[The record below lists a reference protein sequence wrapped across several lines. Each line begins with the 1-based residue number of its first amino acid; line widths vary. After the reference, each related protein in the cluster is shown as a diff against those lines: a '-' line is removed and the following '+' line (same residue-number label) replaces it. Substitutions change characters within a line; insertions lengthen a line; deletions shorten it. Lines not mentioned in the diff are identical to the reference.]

1 MENSILG
8 PYSSIQPHRSLPK
21 CFETNIPGPHDP
33 GPENFRHY
41 LNSYLATSL
50 SLINE
55 VIQGVSRQNMQSLS
69 YLIEST
75 DSSIEKL
82 SYLSEQRLSSTAR
95 LEALTIR
102 IFQLRSEIALTIS
115 PTSDLRQNMKE
126 SLKSLSRECDNL
138 DLKLS
143 LAISKLMLYQS

>member
-1 MENSILG
+1 MF
-8 PYSSIQPHRSLPK
+8 
-21 CFETNIPGPHDP
+21 CETDIPGLPDLS
-33 GPENFRHY
+33 PEKFRQH
-41 LNSYLATSL
+41 LNSSLATSL

-55 VIQGVSRQNMQSLS
+55 VIQGVSREKMKSLS

-75 DSSIEKL
+75 ESSIEKL
-82 SYLSEQRLSSTAR
+82 SSLSKQRTSSTAR

-102 IFQLRSEIALTIS
+102 IVQLRSEISLTIS
-115 PTSDLRQNMKE
+115 PTSDLRRNMKD
-126 SLKSLSRECDNL
+126 SLKRLSRECDNL